1 MFSKLA
7 LRNVRRSFRDYGVYL
22 LTLTFGVCLFYTFN
36 SIDGQGVMVYL
47 AQSQNPMAQLIQT
60 ILDIF
65 SVFVAVVL
73 ACLILYANTFLIRR
87 RKRELGTYLLLGLS
101 QRQVSGLLV
110 LETLV
115 IGLIS
120 LAAGLLF
127 ALRAELPDTFVLEQG
142 QPLAVESMPFLQAA
156 PAVPAGSAAPAGVTA
171 ADKSANVTLTLLG
184 LPVKTVRT
192 VQQQRRTVQLGGT
205 PFGVKMFTD
214 GALVVAFSDIYT
226 VHGSENP
233 AKEAGLRLGDL
244 ITQANGIPVRT
255 NEELTDAIAAAAGG
269 SVELRYLRGQNQM
282 ICTLT
287 PVRERGTDAPRAG
300 IWVRDSSA
308 GIGTLTF
315 ADTEHGTFAG
325 LGHAVSDSDTGTD
338 LTLLTGE
345 AVSVTITGCRRGSA
359 GSPGELRGEF
369 GGQQPFGDI
378 KANTSTGVYGVL
390 TNSAQAGENIPVA
403 NLQEVYPGEA
413 EIVTT
418 ISGQTAQRFAVR
430 IERVNMTASDPNRN
444 LLLRITDP
452 ELLRAT
458 GGIVQGMSGSP
469 IVQDGCLVGAVTHVL
484 VNDPTRGYGIFA
496 ATMLKRADAVQGR

>member
-1 MFSKLA
+1 ML
-7 LRNVRRSFRDYGVYL
+7 
-22 LTLTFGVCLFYTFN
+22 
-36 SIDGQGVMVYL
+36 
-47 AQSQNPMAQLIQT
+47 
-60 ILDIF
+60 
-65 SVFVAVVL
+65 
-73 ACLILYANTFLIRR
+73 
-87 RKRELGTYLLLGLS
+87 
-101 QRQVSGLLV
+101 
-110 LETLV
+110 
-115 IGLIS
+115 
-120 LAAGLLF
+120 
-127 ALRAELPDTFVLEQG
+127 
-142 QPLAVESMPFLQAA
+142 
-156 PAVPAGSAAPAGVTA
+156 
-171 ADKSANVTLTLLG
+171 
-184 LPVKTVRT
+184 
-192 VQQQRRTVQLGGT
+192 
-205 PFGVKMFTD
+205 
-214 GALVVAFSDIYT
+214 
-226 VHGSENP
+226 
-233 AKEAGLRLGDL
+233 
-244 ITQANGIPVRT
+244 
-255 NEELTDAIAAAAGG
+255 
-269 SVELRYLRGQNQM
+269 
-282 ICTLT
+282 
-287 PVRERGTDAPRAG
+287 PRAG

-345 AVSVTITGCRRGSA
+345 AFRSLLAAAAVVRVR
-359 GSPGELRGEF
+359 ELRGEF

-469 IVQDGCLVGAVTHVL
+469 ILQDGRLVGAVTHVL